1 MLSAT
6 YLNSKIEVAFL
17 TEQSLRQI
25 QNRPSARTKK
35 SSLLMITMTL
45 VTRKITEHIYETIHV
60 KILNN
65 FIYQFLKNNF
75 YKHKILG
82 VRDGRWF

>member
-1 MLSAT
+1 MKMLSAT

-17 TEQSLRQI
+17 TELSLRQI

-45 VTRKITEHIYETIHV
+45 VTRKITEHIYTTNHV

-65 FIYQFLKNNF
+65 GI
-75 YKHKILG
+75 
-82 VRDGRWF
+82 